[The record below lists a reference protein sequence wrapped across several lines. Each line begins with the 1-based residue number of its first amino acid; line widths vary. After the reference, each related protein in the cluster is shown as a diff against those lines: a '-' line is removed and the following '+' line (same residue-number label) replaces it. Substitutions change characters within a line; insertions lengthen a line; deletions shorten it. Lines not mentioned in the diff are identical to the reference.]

1 MWFRSYSTR
10 PVPLAKARR
19 RPLSRGAQAF
29 LDATPPDAP
38 PIRDLPLEE
47 ARAAIETLMREVDQ
61 PGPAMKSVTAA
72 SGPAVEGEA
81 PDLRIY
87 EPEGGAR
94 GMLVFF
100 HGGGCTLGS
109 LDAYDGFARR
119 LAEATGHVVA
129 SVGYPLSPEHKYP
142 AAIRAGLSALEW
154 AREEQV
160 RRGLASLALAGDSA
174 GGTMAAALA
183 LRARGMP
190 DVQLNHLALFYP
202 VMLVPDLPEHGS
214 RRVLGDGRYFLSHE
228 DVAWSARNYL
238 DDPALAGA
246 QDVSPLLAEDLGELP
261 PVTMITAGYDP
272 LRDEGADFVRRI
284 RKAGGKA
291 AYYCFE
297 TTLHGFM
304 GLSLAMPESRRA
316 FRVLRHR
323 FS

>member
-1 MWFRSYSTR
+1 M
-10 PVPLAKARR
+10 VPILFDASGSARKGTPS
-19 RPLSRGAQAF
+19 PLSRGAQAF

-129 SVGYPLSPEHKYP
+129 SVGYPCRPSTNT
-142 AAIRAGLSALEW
+142 
-154 AREEQV
+154 
-160 RRGLASLALAGDSA
+160 RRPSG
-174 GGTMAAALA
+174 
-183 LRARGMP
+183 P
-190 DVQLNHLALFYP
+190 DCRRLNG
-202 VMLVPDLPEHGS
+202 HGKN
-214 RRVLGDGRYFLSHE
+214 RC
-228 DVAWSARNYL
+228 
-238 DDPALAGA
+238 
-246 QDVSPLLAEDLGELP
+246 
-261 PVTMITAGYDP
+261 
-272 LRDEGADFVRRI
+272 GADWRRWPWPATVP
-284 RKAGGKA
+284 AGPWLRRSPCGRA
-291 AYYCFE
+291 ACRMY
-297 TTLHGFM
+297 
-304 GLSLAMPESRRA
+304 S
-316 FRVLRHR
+316 
-323 FS
+323 